1 MAPDPTPDIRIV
13 LVEPSHP
20 GNIGAVARAM
30 RNMDLQQLV
39 LVRPREF
46 PHPEASARAA
56 GADSIL
62 ASARVVATL
71 EEAVA
76 DCGFIAA
83 TTARDRDQNF
93 RVLEVREAAV
103 RVLTEA
109 RRGPVALLFG
119 AERTGLEN
127 EHLQASHALLR
138 IAASPDYASL
148 NLAMAVQLVAYEIFR
163 ARADYGNAVERGGH
177 TERVPLATPPQLQHL
192 YGHLQQVLDEIN
204 FKDRTLTGTHLMERI
219 RRFLQ
224 RAELDQNEANILRGI
239 LTAIQGRRRTA
250 GSARAPQL
258 VYLDHAATTPVD
270 PAVSAQMRECLGEE
284 GWFANPSATTHAA
297 GRAAAQ
303 RIELARAQVARLI
316 GAAPA
321 QIIFTSGA
329 TEADNL
335 AVLGTA
341 RALAPDKRHVIS
353 ARTEHKA
360 VLDAVRQLSREG
372 FSITWLQPQAD
383 GRVSAQAVAAALRAD
398 TALVS
403 LMHVNNETGV
413 IQDIRGIGEV
423 CRSQG
428 VLFHVDA
435 AQSAGRLP
443 LNVAQLPVDLLSLSA
458 HKIYGPKGV
467 GALYLRA
474 GTRARLTPLMFGGG
488 QESGLRP
495 GTLPTHQIAGF
506 GVACELA
513 GEALASEHARIT
525 HWRDLLWRR
534 LESLGG
540 VIINAAPAPRVPHIL
555 NVACDGVEGESL
567 VSALPHLA
575 VSTGAACNAELGDP
589 SYVLRALGRSSRQA
603 ESSLRFSFG
612 RFTTE
617 ADIEA
622 AAGQVR
628 HSVQRL
634 REVSPAGPDTVVGT
648 PLPVQGER
656 LTGAV
661 RELFSR
667 LQGAGTLAGSAGT
680 VLRGEAGHAS
690 AEAWVRLHL
699 RVGVDTVI
707 EARFQA
713 LGCPHTLATASWLVM
728 QLAGR
733 RRSEAQPGSPQAWAQ
748 TLGVPVEKLGR
759 LLLIE
764 DALHAALQQW
774 P

>member
-1 MAPDPTPDIRIV
+1 MASDSTPDIRVI

-30 RNMDLQQLV
+30 MNMDLNQLV

-62 ASARVVATL
+62 AGARVVASL
-71 EEAVA
+71 EEAIA
-76 DCGFIAA
+76 DCGFVVA
-83 TTARDRDQNF
+83 TTARHRDQNF
-93 RVLEVREAAV
+93 RVLEVREAAA
-103 RVLTEA
+103 RVLAEA
-109 RRGPVALLFG
+109 RRAPVALLFG
-119 AERTGLEN
+119 TERTGLEN
-127 EHLQASHALLR
+127 GQLEAGHVLLRIPASHAY
-138 IAASPDYASL
+138 AAL

-163 ARADYGNAVERGGH
+163 ARNAHGSAVKRPADAEF
-177 TERVPLATPPQLQHL
+177 VPLATPPQMQQL
-192 YGHLQQVLDEIN
+192 YGHLEQVLDEIN
-204 FKDRTLTGTHLMERI
+204 FKDRTRAGTHLMTRM
-219 RRFLQ
+219 RRLLQ

-239 LTAIQGRRRTA
+239 FTAIQARRRTA
-250 GSARAPQL
+250 GSAHAPQL
-258 VYLDHAATTPVD
+258 VYLDNAATTPVD
-270 PAVSAQMRECLGEE
+270 PTVSAQLRECLGEE
-284 GWFANPSATTHAA
+284 GWFANPSATAHAA

-316 GAAPA
+316 GAAPD

-341 RALAPDKRHVIS
+341 RALAPGKRHVIS

-360 VLDAVRQLSREG
+360 VLDAVRQLTREG
-372 FSITWLQPQAD
+372 FSITWLQPDAD
-383 GRVSAQAVAAALRAD
+383 GRVSAQAVAAALRPD

-413 IQDIRGIGEV
+413 IQDIRGIGAV
-423 CRSQG
+423 CRSQA

-435 AQSAGRLP
+435 AQSVGRLE

-474 GTRARLTPLMFGGG
+474 GPKATLTPLVFGGG

-513 GEALASEHARIT
+513 GEALVPENARIT
-525 HWRDLLWRR
+525 HWRDQLWAR
-534 LESLGG
+534 LETLGD
-540 VIINAAPAPRVPHIL
+540 VTINGEGAPRVPHIL
-555 NVACDGVEGESL
+555 NVAFDGVDGESL
-567 VSALPHLA
+567 VSALPGLA
-575 VSTGAACNAELGDP
+575 VSTGAACNSALGEP

-612 RFTTE
+612 RFNSD
-617 ADIEA
+617 ADIESA
-622 AAGQVR
+622 AAQVLR
-628 HSVQRL
+628 SVQRL
-634 REVSPAGPDTVVGT
+634 REVSPAGPDTVT
-648 PLPVQGER
+648 EARLAVQDETLGP
-656 LTGAV
+656 AV

-667 LQGAGTLAGSAGT
+667 LQGAGAVPGSAGT
-680 VLRGEAGHAS
+680 VLRGEAGQRS
-690 AEAWVRLHL
+690 AEAWIRLHL
-699 RVGVDTVI
+699 LVSADTVI

-733 RRSEAQPGSPQAWAQ
+733 RRSEAQPGSPRAWAR
-748 TLGVPVEKLGR
+748 TLEVPVEKLGR

>member
-1 MAPDPTPDIRIV
+1 MAPDSTPDIRIV

-30 RNMDLQQLV
+30 MNMDLHQLV

-46 PHPEASARAA
+46 PHPEARARAA
-56 GADSIL
+56 GAEAIL
-62 ASARVVATL
+62 ASARVVASL
-71 EEAVA
+71 EEAIA

-83 TTARDRDQNF
+83 TTARHRDQNF

-103 RVLTEA
+103 RVLAEA
-109 RRGPVALLFG
+109 RRAPVALLFG

-127 EHLQASHALLR
+127 GQLEASHVLLR
-138 IAASPDYASL
+138 IPASPDYASL

-163 ARADYGNAVERGGH
+163 ARNDHGSAVARPAHAEL
-177 TERVPLATPPQLQHL
+177 VPLATPPQMQHL
-192 YGHLQQVLDEIN
+192 YGHLEQVLEDVN
-204 FKDRTLTGTHLMERI
+204 FKDRTLAGTHLMTRM

-239 LTAIQGRRRTA
+239 FTAVQGRRRTA
-250 GSARAPQL
+250 GSEPAPQV
-258 VYLDHAATTPVD
+258 VYLDNAATTPVD
-270 PAVSAQMRECLGEE
+270 PAVSAQLRECLGEE
-284 GWFANPSATTHAA
+284 GWFANPSATVHAA

-303 RIELARAQVARLI
+303 RIEQARAQVARLI
-316 GAAPA
+316 GAAPE

-335 AVLGTA
+335 AVLGSA
-341 RALAPDKRHVIS
+341 RSLAPDKRHLIS

-360 VLDAVRQLSREG
+360 VLDAVRQLTREG
-372 FSITWLQPQAD
+372 FSITWLQPDAD
-383 GRVSAQAVAAALRAD
+383 GRVSAQAVAAALRPD

-413 IQDIRGIGEV
+413 IQDISGIGAV
-423 CRSQG
+423 CRSQA

-435 AQSAGRLP
+435 AQSVGRLV
-443 LNVAQLPVDLLSLSA
+443 LNVADLPVDLLSLSA

-474 GTRARLTPLMFGGG
+474 GPKATLTPLMFGGG

-513 GEALASEHARIT
+513 REALLPEGTRIT
-525 HWRDLLWRR
+525 HWRDRLWAR
-534 LESLGG
+534 LESLGD
-540 VIINAAPAPRVPHIL
+540 VTINGEGAPRVPHIL
-555 NVACDGVEGESL
+555 NVAFDGVDGESL
-567 VSALPHLA
+567 VTALPHLA
-575 VSTGAACNAELGDP
+575 VSTGAACNSALGEP
-589 SYVLRALGRSSRQA
+589 SSVLRALGRSSRQA

-612 RFTTE
+612 RFNTD

-622 AAGQVR
+622 AAAQVR
-628 HSVQRL
+628 RGVQRL
-634 REVSPAGPDTVVGT
+634 REVSPAGPDTVT
-648 PLPVQGER
+648 QAPLAIQGDT
-656 LTGAV
+656 LGAAV

-667 LQGAGTLAGSAGT
+667 LQGAGTLSDSAGT
-680 VLRGEAGHAS
+680 VLHGEAGQES

-699 RVGVDTVI
+699 RVSADTVI

-713 LGCPHTLATASWLVM
+713 LGCPHTLATASWLTM

-733 RRSEAQPGSPQAWAQ
+733 RRSEAQPGSPRAWAR
-748 TLGVPVEKLGR
+748 TLEVPVEKLGR

>member
-1 MAPDPTPDIRIV
+1 MAPDPTPEIRIV

-30 RNMDLQQLV
+30 MNMDLTQLV

-56 GADSIL
+56 GADSVL
-62 ASARVVATL
+62 ANARVVATL
-71 EEAVA
+71 QEAIA

-83 TTARDRDQNF
+83 TTARNRDQNF

-103 RVLTEA
+103 RALAEA
-109 RRGPVALLFG
+109 RRAPVALLFG

-127 EHLQASHALLR
+127 EHLEAAHVLLR
-138 IAASPDYASL
+138 IPASRDYPAL
-148 NLAMAVQLVAYEIFR
+148 NLAMAVQLVAYEILR
-163 ARADYGNAVERGGH
+163 ARADHGTAVE
-177 TERVPLATPPQLQHL
+177 EPVDAQVVPLATPPQLQQLYAHL
-192 YGHLQQVLDEIN
+192 EEVLDAVN
-204 FKDRTLTGTHLMERI
+204 FKDRTQTGTHLMPRI

-239 LTAIQGRRRTA
+239 LSAIQGRRRTA
-250 GSARAPQL
+250 GAAQAPQA
-258 VYLDHAATTPVD
+258 VYLDNAATTPVD
-270 PAVSAQMRECLGEE
+270 PAVSAQMRECLGEA
-284 GWFANPSATTHAA
+284 GWFANPSATAHAP

-335 AVLGTA
+335 AVLGSA
-341 RALAPDKRHVIS
+341 RALAPGRRHVIS

-360 VLDAVRQLSREG
+360 VLDAVRQLAHEG
-372 FSITWLQPQAD
+372 FSITWLQPDAD
-383 GRVSAQAVAAALRAD
+383 GRVSAQAVAAALRPD

-413 IQDIRGIGEV
+413 IQDIRAIGEV
-423 CRSQG
+423 CRSHS

-435 AQSAGRLP
+435 AQSAGRLA
-443 LNVAQLPVDLLSLSA
+443 LDLVELPVDLLSLSA

-467 GALYLRA
+467 GALFVRA
-474 GTRARLTPLMFGGG
+474 AAKATLTPLMFGGG

-506 GVACELA
+506 GLACELA
-513 GEALASEHARIT
+513 GEALAMESARIT
-525 HWRDLLWRR
+525 QWRDRLRAQ
-534 LESLGG
+534 LESLGN
-540 VIINAAPAPRVPHIL
+540 VTINGEAAPRVPHIL
-555 NVACDGVEGESL
+555 NVAFDGVDGESL
-567 VSALPHLA
+567 VSALPGLA
-575 VSTGAACNAELGDP
+575 VATGAACNSALGEP

-612 RFTTE
+612 RFNTD

-622 AAGQVR
+622 AATQVR

-634 REVSPAGPDTVVGT
+634 REVSPAGPDTPGRAA
-648 PLPVQGER
+648 LAVQADT
-656 LTGAV
+656 LSPAV

-667 LQGAGTLAGSAGT
+667 LQGAGALPESAGT
-680 VLRGEAGHAS
+680 VLRGEAGQPS
-690 AEAWVRLHL
+690 GEAWVRLHL
-699 RVGVDTVI
+699 RVSADTVI

-728 QLAGR
+728 QLTGR
-733 RRSEAQPGSPQAWAQ
+733 RRSQAQPGSPRAWAR
-748 TLGVPVEKLGR
+748 TLEVPVEKLGR